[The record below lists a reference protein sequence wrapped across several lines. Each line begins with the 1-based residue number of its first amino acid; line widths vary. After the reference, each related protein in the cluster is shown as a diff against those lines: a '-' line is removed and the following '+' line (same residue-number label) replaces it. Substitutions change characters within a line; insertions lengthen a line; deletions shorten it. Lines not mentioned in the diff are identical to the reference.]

1 MKKDNFIIRFLL
13 HFCKWNYQI
22 SYVTMK
28 QYKFKEFFG
37 KKHCITVHDLPP
49 YHPNCNCNI
58 EVI

>member
-37 KKHCITVHDLPP
+37 KKHCITVHDLPIP
-49 YHPNCNCNI
+49 SKL
-58 EVI
+58 